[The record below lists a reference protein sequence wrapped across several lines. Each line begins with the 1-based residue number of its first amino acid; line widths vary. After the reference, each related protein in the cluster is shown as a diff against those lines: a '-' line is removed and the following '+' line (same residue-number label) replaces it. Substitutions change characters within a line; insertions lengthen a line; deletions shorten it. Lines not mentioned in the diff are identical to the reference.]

1 MISQTSCFPS
11 REIKV
16 VSDYCQLHDPLSD
29 ELDNEV
35 IVYWQNTSKSISA
48 KNKSGGVKTPSEKFA
63 EVMIDYAGA
72 NDKKYYDKKCD
83 QINNN

>member
-1 MISQTSCFPS
+1 M
-11 REIKV
+11 V
-16 VSDYCQLHDPLSD
+16 GDYCDLHEPLND

-35 IVYWQNTSKSISA
+35 IVYWKTTKKIISE
-48 KNKSGGVKTPSEKFA
+48 KNKSGGVKTPAEKFA
-63 EVMIDYAGA
+63 EVMIDYAGT